1 MLLMLNGRFWA
12 VSELFSAIGESFGGS
27 KTKGKGQRQK
37 PAQRRPSGK
46 SVVPDQPQAAAI
58 RKARMRGMLS
68 AIEQGALRQK

>member
-27 KTKGKGQRQK
+27 KTKGKGPRQRA
-37 PAQRRPSGK
+37 AQRSQA
-46 SVVPDQPQAAAI
+46 SAATPQQTAAA

-68 AIEQGALRQK
+68 AIEQGALRQKG